1 MSTAATPMDNRA
13 PGQRRSAWLALILVV
28 LTVALLLVGGS
39 VGSTGWESVLRMR
52 DDLDRL
58 SKNVDKL
65 ANAANEID
73 KRLIRIETMVEI
85 AEKRSA
91 RQARLPAKQ

>member
-1 MSTAATPMDNRA
+1 M
-13 PGQRRSAWLALILVV
+13 GVLAD
-28 LTVALLLVGGS
+28 AVG
-39 VGSTGWESVLRMR
+39 VIKDVLRMR

-65 ANAANEID
+65 ATVVNEID
-73 KRLIRIETMVEI
+73 KRLIRIETMVEL

-91 RQARLPAKQ
+91 RQTRLPAK